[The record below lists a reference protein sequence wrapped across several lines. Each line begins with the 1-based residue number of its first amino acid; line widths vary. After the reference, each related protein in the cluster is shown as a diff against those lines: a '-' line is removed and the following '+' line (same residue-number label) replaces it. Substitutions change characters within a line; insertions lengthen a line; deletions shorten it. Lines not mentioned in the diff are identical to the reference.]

1 MRSPPPQLLPLLRS
15 RVQAELLALLFLHP
29 EEQFS
34 LTEAAHEIDASVKAV
49 HTEANR
55 LVDAGLV
62 RDTRRGNL
70 RMLQAETNNALARPL
85 TDLLV
90 VTYGPLAVL
99 PEALRDVNGVEKAFI
114 YGSWAARY
122 HGEPGPIPNDV
133 DVLVVGDADRDELDD
148 AAQQSQQQLRREV
161 NIRRIHRLAWETD
174 TADPFL
180 RSVRDR
186 PRVEISLQKKE
197 ERH

>member
-1 MRSPPPQLLPLLRS
+1 MRTPPPQLLPLLRS

-29 EEQFS
+29 DQQFS
-34 LTEAAHEIDASVKAV
+34 LTEAANAINASVKAV

-62 RDTRRGNL
+62 RDARRGNL
-70 RMLQAETNNALARPL
+70 RMLQADTDSALARPL
-85 TDLLV
+85 TELLM

-99 PEALRDVNGVEKAFI
+99 PEALREVKGVERAFI

-122 HGEPGPIPNDV
+122 HGEPGPVPNDV
-133 DVLVVGDADRDELDD
+133 DVLIVGDADRDELDE
-148 AAQQSQQQLRREV
+148 AAQQAQQQLRREV
-161 NIRRIHRLAWETD
+161 NVRRIRRLMWETD

-180 RSVRDR
+180 RSIRDR
-186 PRVEISLQKKE
+186 PLVEVSLHKE
-197 ERH
+197 EGT